1 MNNFNKRLYN
11 ILIKETVIPDFSL
24 DTIRNIRTQA
34 GYTGI
39 QTEPLITRG
48 QQKVTTKRD
57 NKKVTTKRGNKK
69 VTRKVKST
77 NKN

>member
-11 ILIKETVIPDFSL
+11 ILIKETSTPNFSL
-24 DTIRNIRTQA
+24 NTIRNIRKQA
-34 GYTGI
+34 GYKGK

-77 NKN
+77 NKK